1 MGQLRYLEA
10 RSSGSVRARGVVVLL
25 HAFPLTARMWQPQL
39 GALSERGWHV
49 IAPEMASETMD
60 DCAGDVIDL
69 LDGLHVHD
77 AVIGGCSMG
86 GYLAF
91 HVLRHAAS
99 YVRGLLLIDTR
110 TQADAPEALEGRK
123 RLIRLAEE
131 QGPSA
136 VLDDMIPKVLGD
148 TTRRERTDVVDLVR
162 SIGMDNSSA
171 AIVRMVRVLMSVFF
185 LGPLLFLAYGVLC
198 VLAPQKHL
206 AFNAW
211 WNRRARRTWHEQRA
225 YTTPCLRMERRSSQQ
240 TPANLWRIRI
250 TGIAFIGMSLSVM
263 WMYLASHR

>member
-60 DCAGDVIDL
+60 DCTGDVIDL

-91 HVLRHAAS
+91 NVLRHAGS

-171 AIVRMVRVLMSVFF
+171 AIVRMVRVLMSRPDAT
-185 LGPLLFLAYGVLC
+185 PLLSTIHVPTLIVVGEEDTITPAAVARQMHEGIAGSQLV
-198 VLAPQKHL
+198 VMPRIGHL
-206 AFNAW
+206 PNLEEPHAFNDV
-211 WNRRARRTWHEQRA
+211 
-225 YTTPCLRMERRSSQQ
+225 
-240 TPANLWRIRI
+240 
-250 TGIAFIGMSLSVM
+250 IASFLD
-263 WMYLASHR
+263 HRV